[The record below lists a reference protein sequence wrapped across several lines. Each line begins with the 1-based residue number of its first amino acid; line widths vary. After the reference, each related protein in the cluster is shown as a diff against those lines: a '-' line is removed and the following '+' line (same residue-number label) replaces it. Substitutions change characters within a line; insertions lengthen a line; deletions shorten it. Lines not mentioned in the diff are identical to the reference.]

1 MTIQYQQNNIN
12 QDGDSKN
19 IVTDGSVGAI
29 DIFGRCCVGA
39 FVDATAGPPVAISL
53 PLAREAG
60 RNAEITIIKV
70 DNIVANTVLI
80 ATQSDP
86 DGVFDTVVYP
96 TGFLPNGGGPANV
109 LAKQWQSQTLS
120 SDGISTWTMTATTQS
135 P

>member
-29 DIFGRCCVGA
+29 DLFGGGGGVA
-39 FVDATAGPPVAISL
+39 FVDATLGPAVVLSL

-60 RNAEITIIKV
+60 RNAELTIIKV
-70 DNIVANTVLI
+70 DGSVNTVQV

-96 TGFLPNGGGPANV
+96 NGFSGATISR
-109 LAKQWQSQTLS
+109 QWESQTLS
-120 SDGISTWTMTATTQS
+120 SDGISTWTLTATTQL
-135 P
+135 